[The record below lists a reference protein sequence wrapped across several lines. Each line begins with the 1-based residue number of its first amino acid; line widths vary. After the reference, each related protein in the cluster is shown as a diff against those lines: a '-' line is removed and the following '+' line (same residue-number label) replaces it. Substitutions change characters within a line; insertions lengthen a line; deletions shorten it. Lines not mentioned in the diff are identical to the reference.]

1 MKKFLAFIAV
11 FFTVIIIGYLQ
22 PVFFPAEKPKVV
34 SEYEGRNVSHTAL
47 PYEEIETTGYAKYI
61 GEKATDFVK
70 TFGEPVEKI
79 KTNFDYELWL
89 FGNKDKD
96 YVELNVRENKILAI
110 KAFNDT
116 KETTPFYKGMELSDV
131 SQFSTIF
138 SNFIFTYENQQYD
151 IELMEEDMNYRPLI
165 AFDNGTFAIL
175 FFNQG
180 DNQLSAVVYLDKE
193 TLLTIMPYQLLE
205 GEALATIPNLNE
217 SMAGFDAVQSNQIIR
232 VVNLLRDRENMS
244 LYNTS
249 TKNQKNAQTIF
260 DLLNNKPTEFLN
272 DDRLMLWYQIEEQG
286 KVSPI
291 FTLSNDEFQ
300 ALLSAAKLPAKKIT
314 GIYTKPVYDTSFTV
328 LSWFSDSLYYSRFD
342 HQKKETISV
351 AFSKES
357 VLVLLEET
365 EKEISQTEESE

>member
-11 FFTVIIIGYLQ
+11 FFTVIVIGYLQ

-34 SEYEGRNVSHTAL
+34 NEYEGRNVSHTAL

-61 GEKATDFVK
+61 GEQVTDFVK
-70 TFGEPVEKI
+70 KFGEPVEKI
-79 KTNFDYELWL
+79 KTNFNYEVWL
-89 FGNKDKD
+89 FGNKDEE
-96 YVELNVRENKILAI
+96 YVEVNVRQNKILAI
-110 KAFNDT
+110 KSFNDT
-116 KETTPFYKGMELSDV
+116 KETAPFFKGMELSDV

-138 SNFIFTYENQQYD
+138 SNFIFTYDNQKYN

-180 DNQLSAVVYLDKE
+180 NNQLSAVVYLDKE
-193 TLLTIMPYQLLE
+193 MLLTIMPYQLLE
-205 GEALATIPNLNE
+205 GEALPVVPNTNE
-217 SMAGFDAVQSNQIIR
+217 ALSGFDAVQGNQVIR
-232 VVNLLRDRENMS
+232 VINLLRNQEKMS
-244 LYNTS
+244 MYS
-249 TKNQKNAQTIF
+249 TNSKNQKNAQTMF
-260 DLLNNKPTEFLN
+260 DLLNNKPTEFLT
-272 DDRLMLWYQIEEQG
+272 DDRLMLWYQNEEQG
-286 KVSPI
+286 KVSPT

-300 ALLSAAKLPAKKIT
+300 ALLSVAKLPTKKVT

-357 VLVLLEET
+357 VLVLLEEN

>member
-34 SEYEGRNVSHTAL
+34 NEYEGRNVSHTSL

-61 GEKATDFVK
+61 GEKGTDFVK
-70 TFGEPVEKI
+70 KFGEPVEKI

-89 FGNKDKD
+89 FENKDED
-96 YVELNVRENKILAI
+96 YLELNVRQNKILAI

-116 KETTPFYKGMELSDV
+116 EETAPFYKGMSLSDV
-131 SQFSTIF
+131 SQLSTIF

-180 DNQLSAVVYLDKE
+180 DNQLSAIVYLDKE

-205 GEALATIPNLNE
+205 GEALLASPNEVSTEFN
-217 SMAGFDAVQSNQIIR
+217 AIQSNQVIR
-232 VVNLLRDRENMS
+232 VLNLLRGQEKMS
-244 LYNTS
+244 MYS
-249 TKNQKNAQTIF
+249 TNSKNQKNAQTIF
-260 DLLNNKPTEFLN
+260 DLFTNKPADFLT
-272 DDRLMLWYQIEEQG
+272 DDRLTSWYQIEEQG
-286 KVSPI
+286 KVSPT

-300 ALLSAAKLPAKKIT
+300 NLLSAAKLPVKKMT
-314 GIYTKPVYDTSFTV
+314 GIYTEPVYDTSFTA

-351 AFSKES
+351 AFSKQS